1 VAALPVSAVLWS
13 FVRNPAETF
22 YHRWNWKSAVLSA
35 TTRATLFFVA
45 NLAAGPGAAT
55 RALALEFAYRS
66 LTAGFYGAMTES
78 LSRATPAWLAGLAA
92 MVLLPAVAHTIEFV
106 VHYAGGTPRLADSV
120 AASIAF
126 TACSTLFHLFAMRR
140 GALIVGEGR
149 DSLAGDLRR
158 MPRLIAAFV
167 LVALSHALRGLIRWP
182 ATLARSDRPTGRGTL
197 PPRDQRHV
205 V

>member
-1 VAALPVSAVLWS
+1 VLWS
-13 FVRNPAETF
+13 FVRHPATTLC
-22 YHRWNWKSAVLSA
+22 HRWNWKAAVLSA
-35 TTRATLFFVA
+35 TTRAMLFFA
-45 NLAAGPGAAT
+45 TNLAAGPGAAT

-66 LTAGFYGAMTES
+66 VTAGFSGAMTES
-78 LSRATPAWLAGLAA
+78 LSRATPAWLAGLTA
-92 MVLLPAVAHTIEFV
+92 MALLPAVTHSIEFA
-106 VHYAGGTPRLADSV
+106 VHSAGGTPRLTDSI

-158 MPRLIAAFV
+158 MPQLIAAFV
-167 LVALSHALRGLIRWP
+167 LAAGGHLLRGLIRLPSTW
-182 ATLARSDRPTGRGTL
+182 TGGGRPTGSASL

-205 V
+205 A